1 MEASSQVEDPDR
13 HCTATRRAYIVERLP
28 KSRRRSAVVSVSC
41 VFMPF
46 FSLCRL
52 FFFTRTLLFFG
63 FRLVPSF
70 RAESNLIHS
79 LVTKRA
85 ALLFLA

>member
-1 MEASSQVEDPDR
+1 MCGYLAFEIHLTHGLIPSSQLELLHFPQ
-13 HCTATRRAYIVERLP
+13 
-28 KSRRRSAVVSVSC
+28 
-41 VFMPF
+41 PF